1 MKLSSFFIAL
11 TVAKKPSKKPSKP
24 LSEGPKSH
32 STITQIT
39 CGENMLNFEE
49 GSIQSPGYPNFY
61 ENNIACLW
69 TLENEC
75 AESYTISPIDFDV
88 EGEGSCSYD
97 LLSFESLDRGLEK
110 MIFCG
115 NETTTFDYYDSYY
128 DSDGSIAT
136 DGMTTEFTILGN
148 ELRILFSTDE
158 SVVRSGFDIKI
169 TANRRDGCVPG
180 ENPRPAE
187 VCLAE
192 INSQKYSN
200 LAYWETTSEFDK
212 PAPFSKYSMDFNIN
226 ATNSL
231 DLECIEKC
239 IETAGCYKVKADE
252 LSENSCMLRGNE
264 LTPDDGKTFAVNG
277 RTCGEGGARAWID
290 GSAKTLQF
298 CYFCNIGDAFSYLDV
313 LNRRNPNSLDWISSS
328 RTTVSNQ
335 YVSSAKWGFHIAENR
350 SPDLSADCI
359 WYKFESVSYYRQF
372 FPDMI
377 TDTRVRRDAEDE
389 SAALF
394 QALALE
400 AAENFVDNLDIG
412 DSGAVVAQTDAP
424 QIAVEI
430 VEEVATPQDVEF
442 AAAFTA
448 AETII
453 VDSLAK
459 FPKRGNAT
467 KMEMIKK
474 RFGWFTEYSD
484 APCANYAG
492 TGVGSGVDYVPPTVD
507 AEDPCATITSFYNA
521 MLGYYDDFVCLD
533 RAAENP
539 FGERRMRRTGQYL
552 TGSKKHFN
560 RFLKKLSCEQR
571 L

>member
-1 MKLSSFFIAL
+1 
-11 TVAKKPSKKPSKP
+11 
-24 LSEGPKSH
+24 
-32 STITQIT
+32 
-39 CGENMLNFEE
+39 MLNFEE
-49 GSIQSPGYPNFY
+49 GSIQSPGYPNYFY
-61 ENNIACLW
+61 ENNITCLW
-69 TLENEC
+69 TVENEC
-75 AESYTISPIDFDV
+75 AESYTISPIAFDV
-88 EGEGSCSYD
+88 EGERYCSYD
-97 LLSFESLDRGLEK
+97 FLSIQSMDGGSNQ

-115 NETTTFDYYDSYY
+115 NEHTNYDYYDS
-128 DSDGSIAT
+128 SSSSSEGSGNDRDDNIAT
-136 DGMTTEFTILGN
+136 DGIPTFTIFGS
-148 ELRILFSTDE
+148 ELHILFSTDL
-158 SVVRSGFDIKI
+158 SVVNSGFDIKI

-187 VCLAE
+187 ECLSE
-192 INSQKYSN
+192 INSEKYFN

-212 PAPFSKYSMDFNIN
+212 PAPFSSYSMDFNIN

-231 DLECIEKC
+231 DLDCIEQC
-239 IETAGCYKVKADE
+239 IDTAGCYKVKADE
-252 LSENSCMLRGNE
+252 LSESNCMLRGNE

-290 GSAKTLQF
+290 GSAKTQQF
-298 CYFCNIGDAFSYLDV
+298 CYFCNIGDALSFLDF
-313 LNRRNPNSLDWISSS
+313 LNRNNPSLLDWISYN

-335 YVSSAKWGFHIAENR
+335 YASSAKWGFHIAENR
-350 SPDLSADCI
+350 SPDLNADCL

-377 TDTRVRRDAEDE
+377 TDTRVRRNAEDE
-389 SAALF
+389 SADLF

-400 AAENFVDNLDIG
+400 AAANFVNDLNIG
-412 DSGAVVAQTDAP
+412 DSGAVVVQTDAP
-424 QIAVEI
+424 EIAVEI

-442 AAAFTA
+442 AAVFTA
-448 AETII
+448 AEAII

-459 FPKRGNAT
+459 LPKRGNVT

-484 APCANYAG
+484 APCADYAG
-492 TGVGSGVDYVPPTVD
+492 NGVGSGVDYVPPVVN
-507 AEDPCATITSFYNA
+507 AEDPCATIESFYNA
-521 MLGYYDDFVCLD
+521 LLGYYDDFVCLD

-552 TGSKKHFN
+552 NGSKKHFN
-560 RFLKKLSCEQR
+560 RFLKKLSCEQK